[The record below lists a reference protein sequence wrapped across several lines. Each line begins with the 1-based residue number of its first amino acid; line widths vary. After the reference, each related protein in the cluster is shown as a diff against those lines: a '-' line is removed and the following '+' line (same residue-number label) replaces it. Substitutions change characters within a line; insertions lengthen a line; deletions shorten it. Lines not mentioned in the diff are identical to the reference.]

1 MRTSYLFIP
10 TILSIS
16 VQSSALQQPI
26 QAGLGLGDHHDV
38 QVSPQD
44 LRLEHESS
52 TEEHEHLNSIISSS
66 PLLSFHRS
74 IVQIPSISDNEKSV
88 GDFILDFLSAHNFT
102 TEKQIVSPGTEGQD
116 ERFNIYAY
124 TGEIRHVDIL
134 LTSHIDTVPPYIPYS
149 LHAPTTTTSPFKF
162 NRTDLQIAGRGTV
175 DAKASVAAIIFALL
189 ETLKENQNPTTSA
202 PGSLGL
208 LLTVGEENTGA
219 GMKFFS
225 SSDLN
230 PTPPIFKTI
239 IFGEPTDLNLVS
251 GHKGTF
257 GFKLTATGKAAHSGY
272 PWLGRSAISS
282 LLPVLSVLD
291 GLEDRAPEE
300 GGLLRSDELGKS
312 TLNIGVFTGG
322 VAGNVVPAFAE
333 AGVKIRLAAGSV
345 EDTRGIIERA
355 VEEGKATGN
364 AQLKAYGNGDGSD
377 DAGAGIEL
385 SFEGGSLPQ
394 FFDTDVDGFEV
405 ITVNYGTDAFS
416 LKIGEGEGGHKVRRY
431 LYGPGSI
438 HVAHSEDEAITVGEI
453 EEAVRGFKRL
463 ISAALAR

>member
-1 MRTSYLFIP
+1 MKISYLFIP
-10 TILSIS
+10 TLLSLS
-16 VQSSALQQPI
+16 VQSSTLQQPI
-26 QAGLGLGDHHDV
+26 PAGLGLEDHDI
-38 QVSPQD
+38 QVSPQK
-44 LRLEHESS
+44 LKPEPESS
-52 TEEHEHLNSIISSS
+52 AEEHEHLNSIISSS

-74 IVQIPSISDNEKSV
+74 IVQIPSISDNEKTV

-102 TEKQIVSPGTEGQD
+102 TEKQVVSPATEDHD

-124 TGEIRHVDIL
+124 TGEKRHVDIL

-149 LHAPTTTTSPFKF
+149 LHTPKTTTTTSPSKF
-162 NRTDLQIAGRGTV
+162 NRTDLLIAGRGTV
-175 DAKASVAAIIFALL
+175 DAKASVTAIIFAAL
-189 ETLKENQNPTTSA
+189 ETLKENQNSSA
-202 PGSLGL
+202 PISLGL
-208 LLTVGEENTGA
+208 LFTVGEENTGA

-230 PTPPIFKTI
+230 PTPPTFHTI
-239 IFGEPTDLNLVS
+239 IFGEPTDLNLVA

-291 GLEDRAPEE
+291 GLEDRVPEE
-300 GGLLRSDELGKS
+300 GGLLRSEKLGKS
-312 TLNIGVFTGG
+312 TLNIGILDGG

-355 VEEGKATGN
+355 VEEGRGKAH
-364 AQLKAYGNGDGSD
+364 LKAGNGNGNGTCDSDGSN
-377 DAGAGIEL
+377 DASIEL

-394 FFDTDVDGFEV
+394 FFDTDVNGFEV

-416 LKIGEGEGGHKVRRY
+416 LSIGEGDHKVRRY

-438 HVAHSEDEAITVGEI
+438 HVAHSDDEAITVGEI

-463 ISAALAR
+463 ISAALSR